1 MPSNAT
7 SNLCKLSI
15 LVISLLIFITGCSLK
30 KQDDKKLRDIDFTI
44 VTQENIPDEVKSII
58 NECDGQYFRKTFSN
72 NENTYI
78 IISYGDQPTTGYSIS
93 VRELYEAEN
102 AIYVKTTLSG
112 PSKTESV
119 SQVVTCPYVVIKM
132 EYSDKNVVF

>member
-15 LVISLLIFITGCSLK
+15 LVISLLIF
-30 KQDDKKLRDIDFTI
+30 
-44 VTQENIPDEVKSII
+44 
-58 NECDGQYFRKTFSN
+58 
-72 NENTYI
+72 
-78 IISYGDQPTTGYSIS
+78 TTGYSIS
-93 VRELYEAEN
+93 VRGLYEAEN